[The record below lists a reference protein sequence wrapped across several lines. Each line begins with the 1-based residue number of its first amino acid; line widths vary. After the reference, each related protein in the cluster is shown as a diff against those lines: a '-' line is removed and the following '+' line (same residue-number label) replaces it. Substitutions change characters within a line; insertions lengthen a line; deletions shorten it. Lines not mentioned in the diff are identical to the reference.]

1 MLMFKRV
8 SATEATFTIEQ
19 AYSQLCIR
27 SRLSEMQSQIGTLQ
41 ISPLHSKSLF
51 APRKRCWDSRR
62 PIIIRHAA
70 SVSSKQIQ
78 DDQVELG
85 KTGLQAYAPL
95 SKTRHKLQIRLH
107 TPILRYNSQIAF
119 ATGIKVNSLAI
130 GAWQWG
136 DISFWGY
143 DTYGGYGED
152 EIRSVYIPL
161 LLLGTQSWF
170 HTPQTSLS
178 HFR

>member
-1 MLMFKRV
+1 MRNLRGPGECMLMFKRV

-95 SKTRHKLQIRLH
+95 SKTRHKLQIRLRA
-107 TPILRYNSQIAF
+107 ILYTNF
-119 ATGIKVNSLAI
+119 AIPQPNCVCYRHQGELAGHWSLAM
-130 GAWQWG
+130 
-136 DISFWGY
+136 
-143 DTYGGYGED
+143 GGY
-152 EIRSVYIPL
+152 I
-161 LLLGTQSWF
+161 LLG
-170 HTPQTSLS
+170 L
-178 HFR
+178 